1 MIELIRNIP
10 NGKIINL
17 KCSLGYSKT
26 NQNLI
31 LATQKTDMISP
42 VELVI
47 G

>member
-10 NGKIINL
+10 NRKIINL
-17 KCSLGYSKT
+17 KCSLGYT
-26 NQNLI
+26 ENHQNLI
-31 LATQKTDMISP
+31 LATPKADIISP